1 MKDGF
6 VVDGKDSFEGYA
18 KDLLTL
24 AQKELPRESKNFV
37 RREGNKLRKK
47 TLELARQRVQPGKN
61 HKGDGASRYHKNIKA
76 GKVYIYKGNGGT
88 SIRVHSS
95 KAPHAHL
102 IEDGHRLVRGG
113 KEVGFVEGKHVF
125 EDAAKGFE
133 AEFVGDIDDF
143 LDDVFS
149 GVEK

>member
-6 VVDGKDSFEGYA
+6 SYEGDGFDKYA
-18 KDLLTL
+18 QEMLDL
-24 AQKELPRESKNFV
+24 AQRDLPQESKKFI
-37 RREGNKLRKK
+37 RQEGNKLRKK
-47 TLELARQRVQPGKN
+47 TLDLAKQRVQKGKN
-61 HKGDGASRYHKNIKA
+61 HKGDEAKRYHKNIKA

-102 IEDGHRLVRGG
+102 IENGHRIVLGG
-113 KEVGFVEGKHVF
+113 KEVGYAEGKHVF
-125 EDAAKGFE
+125 EDAARGFE
-133 AEFVGDIDDF
+133 GEFVLDVDDF